1 MCYVLKVQ
9 KLKDINW
16 NHLYYFYEVS
26 KSQSLKKGAE
36 AIGAAPSTVSEQI
49 KKLEKKLEKK
59 LFSRKGKSLR
69 LTAEG
74 LDLFERSRVI
84 FEAGS
89 KLLEQLSNDTIGGYP
104 VNIGIDET
112 ISYDLANE
120 FASQYW
126 DYYTRYGTVNTL
138 KQSDHHALIQNLSQG
153 NIDWGI
159 SIQKP
164 KRQSLDFAE
173 IGSFEV
179 VFCCSKELFDKFID
193 PIDLLNNIPFGESNW
208 DKVLNKSVYK
218 YLRRNGVV
226 PKEKIISDH
235 QGFLQ
240 KLCDRGRCVMC
251 MTKNPLEEYP
261 HLHTFS
267 LDTPLTITLY
277 AIWKKSDE
285 GLISITKLKDL
296 IQSKLSSL
304 PHRYSDVD
312 LQIEVSDV
320 SDEMLK

>member
-1 MCYVLKVQ
+1 MHS
-9 KLKDINW
+9 LKDINW

-26 KSQSLKKGAE
+26 RLQSLKKA
-36 AIGAAPSTVSEQI
+36 AIFIGAAPSTISEQV
-49 KKLEKKLEKK
+49 KKFETSLGKQLFTKKGRGL
-59 LFSRKGKSLR
+59 SL
-69 LTAEG
+69 TPEG
-74 LDLFERSRVI
+74 LELYERAKVI

-89 KLLEQLSNDTIGGYP
+89 KLVEQLSDQTIGGYP

-126 DYYTRYGTVNTL
+126 DYYTMYGTVNTL
-138 KQSDHHALIQNLSQG
+138 KQPDHSVLIQNLSQG

-164 KRQSLDFAE
+164 KRQSLSYAE

-179 VFCCSKELFDKFID
+179 VFCCSKELYNKFID
-193 PIDLLNNIPFGESNW
+193 PVDLLNNIPFGESNW

-218 YLRRNGVV
+218 YLRRNGVI

-240 KLCDRGRCVMC
+240 KLCDRGRCVTC
-251 MTKNPLEEYP
+251 IVKNPLEDYSG
-261 HLHTFS
+261 LYTFS
-267 LDTPLTITLY
+267 LDSPLTITMY
-277 AIWKKSDE
+277 AIWKKADE
-285 GLISITKLKDL
+285 GLISISKLKEL
-296 IQSKLSSL
+296 ISSKLSHL
-304 PHRYSDVD
+304 PHRYADVD

-320 SDEMLK
+320 SDELLKNKKD